1 MMLRMLLKRVRKRK
15 LSKLWKSLKNKKQK
29 VKELRVNKLK
39 KPMKMRDENKF
50 KWKRKITT

>member
-1 MMLRMLLKRVRKRK
+1 MLRMLLKRVRKRK

-29 VKELRVNKLK
+29 VKELRENKLK